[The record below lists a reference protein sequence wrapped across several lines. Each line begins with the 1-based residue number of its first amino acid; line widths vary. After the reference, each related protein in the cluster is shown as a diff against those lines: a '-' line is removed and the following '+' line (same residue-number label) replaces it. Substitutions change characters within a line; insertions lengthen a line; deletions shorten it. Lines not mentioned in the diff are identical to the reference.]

1 MTLKRQIR
9 KLPRDTG
16 VTGWN
21 AILGP
26 APAYPEAEGEISADW
41 LVIGGGFA
49 GLSAAKRLTELRGGD
64 RIIVLEAGRISEGP
78 AGRNS
83 GFMIDLPHEL
93 SGDGY
98 AGSAEGDRLQVT
110 LNRHAQDFARAAAA
124 EYDMPDEAVDSIGR
138 VNGAVNASGETHNA
152 AYADQLDLL
161 GETYKSLDAAEMKEL
176 TGSDFYRS
184 GLFMP
189 GAVMLQPALY
199 TREMAA
205 GLTGKERSPVDIFET
220 SPATGYEQQGDSWLV
235 TTPKSRIAA
244 KRVIMA
250 VNGHAE
256 SFGFFRRRLMHVFTY
271 ASMTEALNP
280 AQMRALGGMP
290 AWGITPADPMG
301 STVRRHN
308 GIGGNRI
315 IIRNRWSYDPSMEV
329 SEARVATFRR
339 DHERA
344 FRRRFPML
352 DGVEMTHSWGGRLC
366 LSRNSVPAFGEVE
379 TGFFSACCQNGLG
392 TAKGTLAGIGA
403 VELATRSNSPIVQ
416 DLQSYDAPQKL
427 PPGPIAKLGATLLIR
442 WREWKA
448 GAEI

>member
-1 MTLKRQIR
+1 MRQIS

-16 VTGWN
+16 ITGWN
-21 AILGP
+21 AVLGA
-26 APAYPEAEGEISADW
+26 APAYPEAEGDITADW

-64 RIIVLEAGRISEGP
+64 SIILLEAGRIGEGP

-98 AGSAEGDRLQVT
+98 AGSADGDRLQIS
-110 LNRHAQDFARAAAA
+110 LNRHAQGFAKAAAA
-124 EYDMPDEAVDSIGR
+124 EYDMPSEAVDPIGR
-138 VNGAVNASGETHNA
+138 VNGAVNASGESHNS

-161 GETYKSLDAAEMKEL
+161 GEAYKRLDADEMKEL
-176 TGSDFYRS
+176 TGSEFYSS
-184 GLFMP
+184 GLFLP

-199 TREMAA
+199 VRELAL
-205 GLTGKERSPVDIFET
+205 GLTTKQTHPVSLYEN
-220 SPATGYEQQGDSWLV
+220 SPATGYDRQGDSWLV
-235 TTPKSRIAA
+235 MTPRARIAA
-244 KRVIMA
+244 KKVIMA
-250 VNGHAE
+250 VNGHAQ
-256 SFGFFRRRLMHVFTY
+256 SFGFFRQRLMHVFTY
-271 ASMTEALNP
+271 ASMSEPLNA
-280 AQMRALGGMP
+280 AQQRRLGGMP

-301 STVRRHN
+301 STVRRHR
-308 GIGGNRI
+308 GEGGSRI
-315 IIRNRWSYDPSMEV
+315 VIRNRWTYDPAMEV
-329 SEARVATFRR
+329 SEGRVARFRR

-352 DGVEMTHSWGGRLC
+352 DDVAMTHSWGGRLC
-366 LSRNSVPAFGEVE
+366 LSRNSVPAFGELE
-379 TGFFSACCQNGLG
+379 PGFFSACCQNGLG
-392 TAKGTLAGIGA
+392 TAKGTLSGIGA

-416 DLQSYDAPQKL
+416 DLQSYDAPQLL
-427 PPGPIAKLGATLLIR
+427 PPTPIAKLGATIVLK

>member
-1 MTLKRQIR
+1 MRQIT

-21 AILGP
+21 AVLGA
-26 APAYPEAEGEISADW
+26 APAYTEADGEITTDW

-64 RIIVLEAGRISEGP
+64 SITLIEAGRIGEGP

-98 AGSAEGDRLQVT
+98 AGSAEGDRLQIT
-110 LNRHAQDFARAAAA
+110 LNRHAQDFARAASV
-124 EYDMPDEAVDSIGR
+124 EFEMPAEAVDPIGR
-138 VNGAVNASGETHNA
+138 VNGAVNASGEAHNA

-161 GETYKSLDAAEMKEL
+161 GEGYKRLTASEMKEL
-176 TGSDFYRS
+176 TGSDFYSS

-189 GAVMLQPALY
+189 GAVLLQPALY
-199 TREMAA
+199 VREMAA
-205 GLTGKERSPVDIFET
+205 GLTGKQTHPVAIHET
-220 SPATGYEQQGDSWLV
+220 SPATGYEKQADSWLV
-235 TTPKSRIAA
+235 TTPKARIAA

-256 SFGFFRRRLMHVFTY
+256 SFGFFRQRLMHVFTY
-271 ASMTEALNP
+271 ASMSEGLNP
-280 AQMRALGGMP
+280 SQMRALGGMP

-301 STVRRHN
+301 STVRRHR
-308 GIGGNRI
+308 GEGGSRI
-315 IIRNRWSYDPSMEV
+315 IIRNRWTYDPSMEV
-329 SEARVATFRR
+329 SERRVEAFRR

-352 DGVEMTHSWGGRLC
+352 NDVGMSHSWGGRLC
-366 LSRNSVPAFGEVE
+366 LSRNSVPAFGEME
-379 TGFFSACCQNGLG
+379 SGFFSACCQNGLG

-416 DLQSYDAPQKL
+416 DMLSYDAPQKL
-427 PPGPIAKLGATLLIR
+427 PPTPIAKLGATLVLK

>member
-1 MTLKRQIR
+1 MRQIR
-9 KLPRDTG
+9 KMPRDTG

-26 APAYPEAEGEISADW
+26 APAYAEAEGEITTDW
-41 LVIGGGFA
+41 LIIGGGFA

-64 RIIVLEAGRISEGP
+64 SVTLLEAGRIGEGP

-98 AGSAEGDRLQVT
+98 AGSAEGDRLQIT
-110 LNRHAQDFARAAAA
+110 LNRHAQDFARAASA
-124 EYDMPDEAVDSIGR
+124 EYEMPSEAVDPIGR
-138 VNGAVNASGETHNA
+138 VNGAVNASGEAHNA
-152 AYADQLDLL
+152 AYTDQLDLL
-161 GETYKSLDAAEMKEL
+161 GEKHQRLSAAEMKEL
-176 TGSDFYRS
+176 TGSDFYSS
-184 GLFMP
+184 GLFLP

-199 TREMAA
+199 VREMAA
-205 GLTGKERSPVDIFET
+205 GLTGKQAHPVTIHES
-220 SPATGYEQQGDSWLV
+220 SPATGFEQQGDSWLV
-235 TTPKSRIAA
+235 TTPKARIAA

-256 SFGFFRRRLMHVFTY
+256 SFGFFRQRLMHVFTY

-280 AQMRALGGMP
+280 SQMRAVGGMP

-301 STVRRHN
+301 STVRRHS
-308 GIGGNRI
+308 GKGGTRI
-315 IIRNRWSYDPSMEV
+315 VIRNRWTYDPSMEV
-329 SEARVATFRR
+329 SEGRIATFRH

-352 DGVEMTHSWGGRLC
+352 DDVEMTHSWGGRLC

-379 TGFFSACCQNGLG
+379 SGFFSACCQNGLG

-416 DLQSYDAPQKL
+416 DMLSYDAPQKL
-427 PPGPIAKLGATLLIR
+427 PPAPIAKLGATLVLK

-448 GAEI
+448 GAEL

>member
-1 MTLKRQIR
+1 MRQIR

-26 APAYPEAEGEISADW
+26 APAYHEAEGEITTDW

-64 RIIVLEAGRISEGP
+64 SVTLLEAGRIGEGP

-98 AGSAEGDRLQVT
+98 AGSAEGDRLQIT
-110 LNRHAQDFARAAAA
+110 LNRHAQNFARAASA
-124 EYDMPDEAVDSIGR
+124 EYEMPAEAVDPIGR
-138 VNGAVNASGETHNA
+138 VNGAVNASGASHNA

-161 GETYKSLDAAEMKEL
+161 GETYKRLDADEMKEL
-176 TGSDFYRS
+176 TGSDFYSS
-184 GLFMP
+184 GLCLP

-199 TREMAA
+199 VRELAT
-205 GLTGKERSPVDIFET
+205 GLTGKERHPVTIHET
-220 SPATGYEQQGDSWLV
+220 SPATGCEQQGDSWLV
-235 TTPKSRIAA
+235 TTPKARIAA

-271 ASMTEALNP
+271 ASMSDPLNP
-280 AQMRALGGMP
+280 AQMRAVGGMP
-290 AWGITPADPMG
+290 AWGVTPADPMG
-301 STVRRHN
+301 STVRRHR
-308 GIGGNRI
+308 GEGGTRI
-315 IIRNRWSYDPSMEV
+315 VIRNRWTYNPSMEV
-329 SEARVATFRR
+329 SEASVAAFRR

-352 DGVEMTHSWGGRLC
+352 GDVGMTHSWGGRLC

-379 TGFFSACCQNGLG
+379 PGFFSACCQNGLG

-416 DLQSYDAPQKL
+416 DMLSYDAPRKL
-427 PPGPIAKLGATLLIR
+427 PPTPIAKLGATLVLK